1 MDNKT
6 MSIGENR
13 TTNRQVENSKAMSI
27 GEALKRTEA
36 ALESIQYGEIIIKVQ
51 NGKPIFVD
59 KYERERVG

>member
-1 MDNKT
+1 
-6 MSIGENR
+6 MSIGEKRTSNR
-13 TTNRQVENSKAMSI
+13 KVENSKAMSI
-27 GEALKRTEA
+27 GEALRRIEA